1 MEYIFSCVSK
11 AHNDEQSKS
20 KARIIETEII
30 KWLEL
35 LVSGVDMF
43 ARDAV
48 DYFKLLYNELSPKE
62 LRAKYGNTVALSVSD
77 LILTIYTCI

>member
-1 MEYIFSCVSK
+1 M
-11 AHNDEQSKS
+11 
-20 KARIIETEII
+20 
-30 KWLEL
+30 
-35 LVSGVDMF
+35 VSGVDMF

-77 LILTIYTCI
+77 LILTIYTCIWNMFGAVSDTILWYAICKSLQFSLTILLSV